1 MLSIDLCSS
10 NPQVHFNAIQY
21 NRHRQYIYIDMAK
34 ELINYQ
40 PNIKQ

>member
-1 MLSIDLCSS
+1 MQYNI
-10 NPQVHFNAIQY
+10 Y
-21 NRHRQYIYIDMAK
+21 NRHRQYIYITMAK